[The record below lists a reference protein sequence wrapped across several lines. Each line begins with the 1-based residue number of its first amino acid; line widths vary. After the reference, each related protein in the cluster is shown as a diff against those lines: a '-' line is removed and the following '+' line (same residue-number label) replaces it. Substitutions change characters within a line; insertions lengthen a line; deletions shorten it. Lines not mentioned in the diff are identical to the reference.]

1 MLDKLLL
8 QIASDLCSFCHLG
21 NFLGEIPAGRKG
33 NNLFM
38 AVREK
43 HVNHP
48 SLLLLLLFSRVPTA
62 KQSLSGLVSASLRTH
77 APRGRRQHWMAN
89 TR

>member
-33 NNLFM
+33 NTLFM
-38 AVREK
+38 AA
-43 HVNHP
+43 
-48 SLLLLLLFSRVPTA
+48 SD
-62 KQSLSGLVSASLRTH
+62 SATQPPCQLEETRWIVLCPINEIWSIMPYQLNRTWRSCH
-77 APRGRRQHWMAN
+77 AN
-89 TR
+89 